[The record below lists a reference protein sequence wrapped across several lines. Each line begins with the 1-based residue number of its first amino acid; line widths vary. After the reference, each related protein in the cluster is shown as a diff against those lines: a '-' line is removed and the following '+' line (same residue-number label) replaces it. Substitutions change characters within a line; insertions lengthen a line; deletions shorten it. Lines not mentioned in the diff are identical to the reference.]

1 MDTPREK
8 FDSLYEQYFPRVYA
22 YFSICFGSDTAE
34 DLAQA
39 TFLKL
44 WDFLRRPNQR
54 LPDHFRAWI
63 FRVAVNVKNDFL
75 RKKQRTPQR
84 MEYEEARQGQSLE
97 MEPQTVESISVEQA
111 LSRLHPGEREI
122 LLFKHAGLTSEEL
135 GRIYEISPS
144 AVRSRLSVA
153 RAHFQRI
160 LKEYGVMCN
169 DA

>member
-1 MDTPREK
+1 
-8 FDSLYEQYFPRVYA
+8 
-22 YFSICFGSDTAE
+22 
-34 DLAQA
+34 
-39 TFLKL
+39 
-44 WDFLRRPNQR
+44 
-54 LPDHFRAWI
+54 
-63 FRVAVNVKNDFL
+63 
-75 RKKQRTPQR
+75 

-122 LLFKHAGLTSEEL
+122 LLSKHAGLTSEEL